1 MEMSKLENLCSDY
14 DRYLAIK
21 ERQKINC
28 NHGILEMIALE
39 DEFRL
44 VFPKLL
50 KVCDSYIRLLI
61 AYAELDA
68 SRFGAIIN
76 YDMAERNAK
85 EKLEELLG

>member
-1 MEMSKLENLCSDY
+1 MSKLERLRSDY

-50 KVCDSYIRLLI
+50 KVCNAYIRLLI
-61 AYAELDA
+61 AYRELDA
-68 SRFGAIIN
+68 SRFGATID
-76 YDMAERNAK
+76 YSEVEKKAR
-85 EKLEELLG
+85 EKLKEMLG